1 MCPIAVE
8 LNMSYFVFCKIK
20 GSYPIIYTYFI
31 IVLTASHNNLSCT
44 LTLTVLV
51 VLVTTFQL
59 RAGLLKIL
67 VFQVSTLHQ
76 VKCLINVN
84 YSV

>member
-44 LTLTVLV
+44 LTLTESKN
-51 VLVTTFQL
+51 T
-59 RAGLLKIL
+59 KIL
-67 VFQVSTLHQ
+67 SLDFFLA
-76 VKCLINVN
+76 LNVILRKILRIFAN
-84 YSV
+84 TDPGFDP